1 VLVGVV
7 ARARVKGVVGRQRD
21 GEKSASE
28 KCPTDSDRLP
38 SFRSFLDRVA
48 HESSSKSKALPP
60 IGGGSSP
67 PLPPP
72 PSFPFFRH
80 YPNRPKPRRHV
91 LLRRRR
97 TGRRCSVLGR
107 AQYQRY
113 VRSAKTHPHCPNY
126 LTLFLCKTFFL
137 KYPALTR

>member
-1 VLVGVV
+1 VV
-7 ARARVKGVVGRQRD
+7 AGARVKGVVGKQRD
-21 GEKSASE
+21 GQKRAPPKRPHRQRPPTLVPKLSRTSQAASQRH
-28 KCPTDSDRLP
+28 SP
-38 SFRSFLDRVA
+38 S
-48 HESSSKSKALPP
+48 
-60 IGGGSSP
+60 GGGSSP

-80 YPNRPKPRRHV
+80 YPNRPKPRRHG
-91 LLRRRR
+91 LLHCRR

-113 VRSAKTHPHCPNY
+113 VLCAKMHPHCPNY